1 MIIYI
6 LLDRLVIDK
15 CGDHR
20 SLLKIKE
27 RKTVNGKHRIVIGM
41 SGASGAPLAIEL
53 LKQLRDHKDWLEVH
67 LIVTKGAEM
76 TLGQETECCL
86 EELWTLADVVHDCKN
101 IGAAPA
107 SGSFKTMGMIV
118 VPCSMK
124 TLEGI
129 VSGYSDNLRLRAAD
143 VTLKERRKLVLVTRE
158 CPLGT
163 IHLRNMLEI
172 SQLGGVVIPPVLSYY
187 GRPKSIEDCS
197 RHIVGKILDQFD
209 LEGEEFHRWEGM

>member
-101 IGAAPA
+101 IGLSVKLNSVFLFCYSLYFSDKHYTSSFSFFFFFSAGISAAFISGAFISWAFA
-107 SGSFKTMGMIV
+107 SEAFAAAALSSAFFSF
-118 VPCSMK
+118 
-124 TLEGI
+124 
-129 VSGYSDNLRLRAAD
+129 VSLL
-143 VTLKERRKLVLVTRE
+143 
-158 CPLGT
+158 
-163 IHLRNMLEI
+163 
-172 SQLGGVVIPPVLSYY
+172 LSSSVF
-187 GRPKSIEDCS
+187 PS
-197 RHIVGKILDQFD
+197 RSP
-209 LEGEEFHRWEGM
+209 